1 MPYDFEVSALVAA
14 SPEAIYRAW
23 MSSDEHSAMTG
34 GEAHVNPVVGGEFT
48 AWDQY
53 IKGTTLELDPFG
65 RIVQSWRTKHFTDG
79 DPDSQIEVLL
89 EPRGDQSLVRF
100 VHTNVPDEDRGYEE
114 GGWKDNYLDP
124 MREYFATRN

>member
-1 MPYDFEVSALVAA
+1 
-14 SPEAIYRAW
+14 
-23 MSSDEHSAMTG
+23 
-34 GEAHVNPVVGGEFT
+34 
-48 AWDQY
+48 
-53 IKGTTLELDPFG
+53 
-65 RIVQSWRTKHFTDG
+65 VQSWRTKHFTDG

-89 EPRGDQSLVRF
+89 EPRGDQTLVRI